1 MMDESH
7 SIIQDLQVSVSRAQE
22 NSKFWERESNRW
34 RVVAEEY
41 FKMWYND
48 ISGTMITDE
57 QVDHEMSAF
66 YKETFEQD

>member
-1 MMDESH
+1 MDESH

>member
-1 MMDESH
+1 MDESH

-34 RVVAEEY
+34 KVVAEEY

>member
-1 MMDESH
+1 MNESH
-7 SIIQDLQVSVSRAQE
+7 SIIQDLQVSLSCAQE

-34 RVVAEEY
+34 KVVAEEY

-57 QVDHEMSAF
+57 QVNHEMSAF